1 MGEKFNQFPIIF
13 THASR
18 TGGGCLSSVMARQ
31 YKRAEIYD
39 FYVRVKG
46 GTTKEALDE
55 FLGWP
60 PERKQRMK
68 VLGGHISFGL
78 HKFYDSYAYLTMFR
92 DPVKRVVSLYS
103 LALSNP
109 GYYLHNLVLSNQMKL
124 KDFVGSGLSPELN
137 NGQTRMLSG
146 VEGVKFGECTREMF
160 ELARHNL
167 DTYYPVFGITE
178 RYDETVLLMQRKFG
192 WDTPY
197 YCTRNVSRNDLAKQP
212 LSPDTLAVIREHNA
226 LDIELYRYAKE
237 KFQRMVDAQDSE
249 FRQELARFKKVN
261 GVVQRF
267 STPRNGY
274 LALHLV
280 EFYSRLKQGA
290 R

>member
-1 MGEKFNQFPIIF
+1 MSEKFDQFPLIF

-31 YKRAEIYD
+31 YGHADMYD
-39 FYVRVKG
+39 CYVRVKG
-46 GTTKEALDE
+46 GTTKEALEE

-60 PERKQRMK
+60 AERKRRLK
-68 VLGGHISFGL
+68 VVGGHINFGL
-78 HKFYDSYAYLTMFR
+78 HKFYDRYTYLTMFR

-109 GYYLHNLVLSNQMKL
+109 GYYLHNLVISNQMKL

-146 VEGVKFGECTREMF
+146 AEGVKFGECTREMF
-160 ELARHNL
+160 EQAKRNL
-167 DTYYPVFGITE
+167 DAFYPVFGVTE
-178 RYDETVLLMQRKFG
+178 RYDESVLLMRRKFG

-197 YCTRNVSRNDLAKQP
+197 YRTRNFSRNDLSKQA

-226 LDIELYRYAKE
+226 LDIELYQYANE
-237 KFQRMVDAQDSE
+237 RFQRMVDEQGPE
-249 FRQELARFKKVN
+249 FQSELARFKKVN
-261 GVVQRF
+261 GLVHRF

-274 LALHLV
+274 LALNLI
-280 EFYSRLKQGA
+280 EFYSRLKQIA

>member
-1 MGEKFNQFPIIF
+1 MGEKFDQFPIIF

-31 YKRAEIYD
+31 YKRAEIND
-39 FYVRVKG
+39 CYVRVKG
-46 GTTKEALDE
+46 GTTREALEE

-60 PERKQRMK
+60 LERKRRLK
-68 VLGGHISFGL
+68 VLGGHLSFGL
-78 HKFYDSYAYLTMFR
+78 HRFYDRYTYLTMFR

-109 GYYLHNLVLSNQMKL
+109 GYYLHNLVMSNQMKL

-167 DTYYPVFGITE
+167 DNYYPVFGITE

-197 YCTRNVSRNDLAKQP
+197 YRTRNFSRNDLAKQT

-226 LDIELYRYAKE
+226 LDIELYRYANE
-237 KFQRMVDAQDSE
+237 RFQRMVDAQGPGFE
-249 FRQELARFKKVN
+249 QEMARFKKVN
-261 GVVQRF
+261 RLVHRF

-274 LALHLV
+274 LALNLI
-280 EFYSRLKQGA
+280 EIYSKLKQVT

>member
-1 MGEKFNQFPIIF
+1 MGEKFDRFPIIF

-18 TGGGCLSSVMARQ
+18 TGGGCLSSVMGRQ
-31 YKRAEIYD
+31 YRRAQIYD
-39 FYVRVKG
+39 CYVRVKG
-46 GTTKEALDE
+46 GTTREALDE

-60 PERKQRMK
+60 LERKRGLK
-68 VLGGHISFGL
+68 VLGGHLYFGL
-78 HKFYDSYAYLTMFR
+78 HRFYERYAYLTMFR

-109 GYYLHNLVLSNQMKL
+109 GYYLHNLVISNRMKL

-146 VEGVKFGECTREMF
+146 VEGVRFGECTREMF

-167 DTYYPVFGITE
+167 DTHYPVFGITE
-178 RYDETVLLMQRKFG
+178 RYDESVLLMRRTFG

-197 YCTRNVSRNDLAKQP
+197 YRSRNVSRNELSKQP
-212 LSPDTLAVIREHNA
+212 LSPETLAVIREHNA
-226 LDIELYRYAKE
+226 LDIELSRHADE
-237 KFQRMVDAQDSE
+237 RFQRMVDAEGPDFE
-249 FRQELARFKKVN
+249 QELARFRKVN
-261 GVVQRF
+261 GLVHRF

-274 LALHLV
+274 LALNLIQ
-280 EFYSRLKQGA
+280 FYSRLRQVT